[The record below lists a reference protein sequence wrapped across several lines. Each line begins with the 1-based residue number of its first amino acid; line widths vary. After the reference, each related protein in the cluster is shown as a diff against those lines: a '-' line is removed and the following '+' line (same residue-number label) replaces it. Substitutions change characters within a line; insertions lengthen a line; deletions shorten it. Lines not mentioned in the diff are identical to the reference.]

1 MQKAVPV
8 GKGKMIAVLG
18 TKIKD
23 IKDLLRLN
31 VDSSICE
38 IANDNADGQ
47 VIISGDKET
56 IDNFQSSLKEK
67 KLNRYHLK

>member
-1 MQKAVPV
+1 MQFIYFTREGATQKAVPV

-31 VDSSICE
+31 VDSSIE

-47 VIISGDKET
+47 VIISGDKES
-56 IDNFQSSLKEK
+56 DNFDL
-67 KLNRYHLK
+67 L

>member
-38 IANDNADGQ
+38 RWLW
-47 VIISGDKET
+47 KEL
-56 IDNFQSSLKEK
+56 SSQTRESS
-67 KLNRYHLK
+67 

>member
-18 TKIKD
+18 TKD

-38 IANDNADGQ
+38 IANDNAWD
-47 VIISGDKET
+47 T
-56 IDNFQSSLKEK
+56 
-67 KLNRYHLK
+67 